1 MHIFEYMTRNV
12 YCTGP
17 ETTLSEVT
25 RTLVERKATGCPVV
39 DEEGKLLGL
48 ISLTDIAVDGITNP
62 VGHPQRA
69 VREIMQRRVHR
80 ISHSAVASTAVEMFR
95 QHRIHRLVV
104 VTDADRV
111 AGILSCVDLLAAIL
125 EKTGYPAGT
134 I

>member
-17 ETTLSEVT
+17 ESTLSEVT
-25 RTLVERKATGCPVV
+25 KALVERKATGCPVV
-39 DEEGKLLGL
+39 DEDGKILGL
-48 ISLTDIAVDGITNP
+48 VSLTDIAVHGITNP
-62 VGHPQRA
+62 AGHPQTK

-95 QHRIHRLVV
+95 EHRIHRLVV
-104 VTDADRV
+104 VTEGDRV

-125 EKTGYPAGT
+125 EKTGYPQGLM
-134 I
+134 